1 MDQPSTSQ
9 AALADDDVTNRFLQG
24 ELSYDEY
31 MRQTG
36 GLDMTAEVAE
46 MGLEHEEEVDDEELE
61 QDLRTIAH
69 VNAINDG
76 ISKGVVRDLD
86 VPADLRQQLAID
98 AESGEFIATK
108 FIGKSTID
116 DDFPGPSTR
125 TPKAPRRSAAQK

>member
-1 MDQPSTSQ
+1 MSEYADLNPMRVRHDSVQSTVAGCKLIDPRCASRIRVNIDLARNMDQPSTSQ

-69 VNAINDG
+69 VVCLLHIP
-76 ISKGVVRDLD
+76 L
-86 VPADLRQQLAID
+86 
-98 AESGEFIATK
+98 TK
-108 FIGKSTID
+108 NFLE
-116 DDFPGPSTR
+116 R
-125 TPKAPRRSAAQK
+125 N